1 MYVCGSVCSF
11 IMLVLYFH
19 YARYLC
25 KMKNDYVYCDCSAK
39 ALVQKGE
46 RRHVF
51 SDTMPA
57 VIQRSINEE
66 NLQFMQHRDVY
77 CPEYFDFITALA
89 VTNMV
94 SMQFYMPLCISNF
107 SLYSKLRSTV
117 VILRVVS
124 LAWQACSLLSTS
136 FCTLTSEQER
146 SSGKVLF
153 LNLRLCLFLCLFY

>member
-1 MYVCGSVCSF
+1 MFAVDP
-11 IMLVLYFH
+11 
-19 YARYLC
+19 AQ
-25 KMKNDYVYCDCSAK
+25 

-94 SMQFYMPLCISNF
+94 SVQ
-107 SLYSKLRSTV
+107 LYSMPHFNC
-117 VILRVVS
+117 S
-124 LAWQACSLLSTS
+124 LAYVCV
-136 FCTLTSEQER
+136 C
-146 SSGKVLF
+146 V
-153 LNLRLCLFLCLFY
+153 